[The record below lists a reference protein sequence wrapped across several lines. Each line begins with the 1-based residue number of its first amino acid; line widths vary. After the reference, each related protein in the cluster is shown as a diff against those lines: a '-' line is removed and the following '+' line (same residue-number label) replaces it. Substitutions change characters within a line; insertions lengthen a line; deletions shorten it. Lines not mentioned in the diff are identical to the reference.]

1 MPEDGEGEKKEKDE
15 EEESELFVGDCVRIA
30 GSMAEVKKHLEVVD
44 MTWEGSFMG
53 VLGKN
58 GVVKSVRFH
67 PGDDKARQICVVNVH
82 DGPEVSLPGASLTV
96 VEDDESDKESV
107 DKGSDEEEEEE
118 EEERVRVP
126 LRVNMRV
133 EDTKRKKKKKVCIGV
148 ILELGESETNVK
160 YEDGRTKRVAN
171 TRLRPL
177 ERVTR
182 DATGYSGDSS
192 FNDFRFTKNCLPTGI
207 EVVGDGADLE
217 KNRAGQSYL
226 HLKKNTYLRVP
237 LRGLRHEKLRPG
249 EPIPRYTLSLEVRLA
264 DSHRRLGD
272 SPWSLFQASFP
283 DPHSTDE
290 LCVVA
295 EDKPHKRKWKVLTKE
310 NGLVVTAEADPNSKE
325 LCRLPANAV
334 VVEDGI
340 PPKRLPTGERRL
352 RIRYK
357 ADAAKQAEGDLID
370 AMEPEEYIV
379 EVEAGYFGSD
389 FGTAATSVR
398 VCSKGVLKTLNFRPG
413 VEGGAAGID
422 SEQGASMG
430 WTPRDRTMH
439 TVRITIRKTG
449 WHTFEII
456 DGSDSE
462 KTWSKDF
469 KVLGWFDD
477 YKGISG
483 IAITDPDNEE
493 LELGKEREYHNSGTH
508 KLRLRRMGEAT
519 ADVDD
524 KFDPRGWVTIRKTDM
539 ELVEEAHGQ
548 KAAKGPQCFLRAGLA
563 ERPVTSNRYLRSD
576 RWHTVTITSDCQD
589 RTVLVFLDGMQATEK
604 EINIGT
610 TSAGLGADDAGR
622 RVQGPVSP
630 LEMLATSGLLTVSPY
645 AVPQAGFLLF
655 ASSSARGMPGGI
667 MLRRITFYNTM
678 LGSQQVEEQ
687 YLNSRYQRE
696 KKPPP
701 QQLAL
706 SPAMKKSAPYLWIHG
721 SFLCEFA
728 DCFIS
733 SAGGDLV
740 HLLRSF
746 VIGLEGAC
754 KSVGDGPS
762 GGAPLWS
769 PQQQTVLHDIVELFQ
784 RSEPLFKKW
793 QPLWTAEDHAVPS
806 LAASYVRRLQ
816 TVRQNLRNQGGRLL
830 IPLGIKTLD
839 IGSQMIMLILEKQ
852 DGQTYRLTIINSG
865 MPGLDWHATSSA
877 EPPKFKSQAAL
888 AFDNIPSWKA
898 EDDAFW
904 AMLVVTSAIPPS
916 PMMAKE
922 PLPIYDKFIP
932 WLIGCPLEHY
942 LVTNVYAFDGQA
954 PEQEQCE
961 AGQDLRTPQY
971 GGTGAWRCMT
981 FALRFL
987 LRDAGLPVVGAKFMK
1002 WHLRRSF
1009 LKLAIKD
1016 LASASA
1022 LSTSERTILRIAAK
1036 QFALGAVKVSNR
1048 LAYDAPDLVGAAERL
1063 LCDARA
1069 VVSELEAA
1077 VNAKPGAH
1085 HVWNDPSA
1093 VNLLNNF

>member
-1 MPEDGEGEKKEKDE
+1 
-15 EEESELFVGDCVRIA
+15 
-30 GSMAEVKKHLEVVD
+30 
-44 MTWEGSFMG
+44 
-53 VLGKN
+53 
-58 GVVKSVRFH
+58 
-67 PGDDKARQICVVNVH
+67 
-82 DGPEVSLPGASLTV
+82 
-96 VEDDESDKESV
+96 
-107 DKGSDEEEEEE
+107 
-118 EEERVRVP
+118 
-126 LRVNMRV
+126 MRV
-133 EDTKRKKKKKVCIGV
+133 EDTKRKKKKKVCVGV

-264 DSHRRLGD
+264 DNHRRLGD

-325 LCRLPANAV
+325 LCRLPANSV

-357 ADAAKQAEGDLID
+357 ADAVKSGEGDLID
-370 AMEPEEYIV
+370 AMEPEEYVI

-389 FGTAATSVR
+389 FGTAATSIR
-398 VCSKGVLKTLNFRPG
+398 ICSKGVLKTLNFRPG
-413 VEGGAAGID
+413 VEGGSAGID
-422 SEQGASMG
+422 GEQGASMG

-439 TVRITIRKTG
+439 VVRITIRKTG

-483 IAITDPDNEE
+483 ISITDPDNEE

-539 ELVEEAHGQ
+539 ELVEDAHGQ
-548 KAAKGPQCFLRAGLA
+548 KAVKGPQCFLRAGLA
-563 ERPVTSNRYLRSD
+563 ERSVTSNRYLRSD

-610 TSAGLGADDAGR
+610 SSGGLGTDDAGR
-622 RVQGPVSP
+622 RMQGPVSP
-630 LEMLATSGLLTVSPY
+630 LEMLTSSSGLLTVSPY

-706 SPAMKKSAPYLWIHG
+706 S
-721 SFLCEFA
+721 
-728 DCFIS
+728 
-733 SAGGDLV
+733 AGGDLV
-740 HLLRSF
+740 HLLRAF

-754 KSVGDGPS
+754 KSIGLDLICS
-762 GGAPLWS
+762 DLNIFTQFS
-769 PQQQTVLHDIVELFQ
+769 TVTAWERHREDATCRDLMRFLFDAT
-784 RSEPLFKKW
+784 FM
-793 QPLWTAEDHAVPS
+793 
-806 LAASYVRRLQ
+806 
-816 TVRQNLRNQGGRLL
+816 RQIATPRML
-830 IPLGIKTLD
+830 
-839 IGSQMIMLILEKQ
+839 MLILEKR
-852 DGQTYRLTIINSG
+852 DG
-865 MPGLDWHATSSA
+865 
-877 EPPKFKSQAAL
+877 QAAL

-904 AMLVVTSAIPPS
+904 
-916 PMMAKE
+916 
-922 PLPIYDKFIP
+922 
-932 WLIGCPLEHY
+932 
-942 LVTNVYAFDGQA
+942 
-954 PEQEQCE
+954 
-961 AGQDLRTPQY
+961 DL
-971 GGTGAWRCMT
+971 
-981 FALRFL
+981 
-987 LRDAGLPVVGAKFMK
+987 
-1002 WHLRRSF
+1002 S
-1009 LKLAIKD
+1009 
-1016 LASASA
+1016 
-1022 LSTSERTILRIAAK
+1022 SERCQT
-1036 QFALGAVKVSNR
+1036 
-1048 LAYDAPDLVGAAERL
+1048 
-1063 LCDARA
+1063 
-1069 VVSELEAA
+1069 
-1077 VNAKPGAH
+1077 
-1085 HVWNDPSA
+1085 
-1093 VNLLNNF
+1093 

>member
-1 MPEDGEGEKKEKDE
+1 
-15 EEESELFVGDCVRIA
+15 
-30 GSMAEVKKHLEVVD
+30 
-44 MTWEGSFMG
+44 MG

-82 DGPEVSLPGASLTV
+82 EGPEISLPGASLTV
-96 VEDDESDKESV
+96 IEDDESDKESV

-148 ILELGESETNVK
+148 ILELGDSETNVK

-207 EVVGDGADLE
+207 EERMQDIDIILGSSA
-217 KNRAGQSYL
+217 K
-226 HLKKNTYLRVP
+226 
-237 LRGLRHEKLRPG
+237 
-249 EPIPRYTLSLEVRLA
+249 VRLA

-310 NGLVVTAEADPNSKE
+310 NGLLVSADADPNSKE

-370 AMEPEEYIV
+370 AMEPEEYVV
-379 EVEAGYFGSD
+379 EVEAGYFGGHC
-389 FGTAATSVR
+389 GTAATSIR

-413 VEGGAAGID
+413 VEGGSAGID
-422 SEQGASMG
+422 SEPGNNMG

-439 TVRITIRKTG
+439 VVRITIRKTG
-449 WHTFEII
+449 WHSFEIV
-456 DGSDSE
+456 DGTDVE

-483 IAITDPDNEE
+483 ISITDPDNEE

-508 KLRLRRMGEAT
+508 KLRLRRMGEVT

-524 KFDPRGWVTIRKTDM
+524 KFDPRGWVTIRKTDL
-539 ELVEEAHGQ
+539 ELVEEPHGQ
-548 KAAKGPQCFLRAGLA
+548 KPAKGPQCFLRAGLA
-563 ERPVTSNRYLRSD
+563 ERPTTSNRYLRSD
-576 RWHTVTITSDCQD
+576 RWHTITVTSDCTD
-589 RTVLVFLDGMQATEK
+589 RTVLVFLDGVQATEK
-604 EINIGT
+604 EINIGAT
-610 TSAGLGADDAGR
+610 AAGLGSDDAGR

-630 LEMLATSGLLTVSPY
+630 LEMLTTSLSATVSPY

-667 MLRRITFYNTM
+667 MLRRITFYNTT

-706 SPAMKKSAPYLWIHG
+706 SPAMKKSAPYLWVHG

-740 HLLRSF
+740 HLLRAF
-746 VIGLEGAC
+746 TLGLEGAC
-754 KSVGDGPS
+754 KSISDSPA
-762 GGAPLWS
+762 GGKPLWS
-769 PQQQTVLHDIVELFQ
+769 PDQQTALLDAVELFQ

-793 QPLWTAEDHAVPS
+793 QPLWTAEEHAVPS

-816 TVRQNLRNQGGRLL
+816 TVRQNLRNQGGR
-830 IPLGIKTLD
+830 
-839 IGSQMIMLILEKQ
+839 
-852 DGQTYRLTIINSG
+852 
-865 MPGLDWHATSSA
+865 
-877 EPPKFKSQAAL
+877 
-888 AFDNIPSWKA
+888 
-898 EDDAFW
+898 
-904 AMLVVTSAIPPS
+904 
-916 PMMAKE
+916 
-922 PLPIYDKFIP
+922 
-932 WLIGCPLEHY
+932 
-942 LVTNVYAFDGQA
+942 
-954 PEQEQCE
+954 
-961 AGQDLRTPQY
+961 
-971 GGTGAWRCMT
+971 
-981 FALRFL
+981 
-987 LRDAGLPVVGAKFMK
+987 
-1002 WHLRRSF
+1002 
-1009 LKLAIKD
+1009 
-1016 LASASA
+1016 
-1022 LSTSERTILRIAAK
+1022 
-1036 QFALGAVKVSNR
+1036 
-1048 LAYDAPDLVGAAERL
+1048 
-1063 LCDARA
+1063 
-1069 VVSELEAA
+1069 
-1077 VNAKPGAH
+1077 
-1085 HVWNDPSA
+1085 
-1093 VNLLNNF
+1093 